1 VLVLRCAR
9 DTHAPIGALDRRELA
24 AHHGRSNRWE
34 DDMRAFLSS
43 VAAAVIIAVVA
54 MYALE
59 GAWRPAD
66 QAFSTSGARVSDPGD
81 NLVGK
86 DWYSSRKF

>member
-1 VLVLRCAR
+1 
-9 DTHAPIGALDRRELA
+9 
-24 AHHGRSNRWE
+24 
-34 DDMRAFLSS
+34 
-43 VAAAVIIAVVA
+43 VAVGA
-54 MYALE
+54 MYALD

-66 QAFSTSGARVSDPGD
+66 KAFTTSGARITHEGH